1 MSVMKVIENS
11 LVPIYQDEQRRVVN
25 ARELHGFLEV
35 GKDFTTWIK
44 GRIDKYGF
52 VDGEDYVVCSP
63 NLGSKEGR
71 GGHNITDYLLT
82 IDTAKEIAMAE
93 NSEKGRE
100 VRRYF
105 IACEKRLRD
114 MHQAAAYVDQL
125 PKTFAQALRA
135 LADAEDQKL
144 ALESKI
150 EEDAPKVAFADAV
163 SASPSTILIGE
174 LAKLLRQNGIVI
186 GPHRLFEWMRQNKYL
201 MKQNKTEN
209 IPTQHAMELGLFE
222 IHERVVELPTGVSV
236 VKKTT
241 RVTGTGQQFFIQQF
255 LGSLQRVS

>member
-1 MSVMKVIENS
+1 MDGFTVVENG
-11 LVPIYQDEQRRVVN
+11 LVPIYQDGTRRVVN
-25 ARELHGFLEV
+25 ARELHGFLGA
-35 GKDFTTWIK
+35 GKRFADWVTD
-44 GRIDKYGF
+44 RIEKYGF
-52 VDGEDYVVCSP
+52 EEGVDYVTVFPDSGKNP
-63 NLGSKEGR
+63 QGGR
-71 GGHNITDYLLT
+71 PTKDYLLT

-105 IACEKRLRD
+105 IACEKKLREL
-114 MHQAAAYVDQL
+114 HQSSVYEDKL

-144 ALESKI
+144 VLEAKI

-163 SASPSTILIGE
+163 AASPSTILIGE

-201 MKQNKTEN
+201 MKRSKTEN

-236 VKKTT
+236 IKKTT

-255 LGSLQRVS
+255 LGTLQRVS